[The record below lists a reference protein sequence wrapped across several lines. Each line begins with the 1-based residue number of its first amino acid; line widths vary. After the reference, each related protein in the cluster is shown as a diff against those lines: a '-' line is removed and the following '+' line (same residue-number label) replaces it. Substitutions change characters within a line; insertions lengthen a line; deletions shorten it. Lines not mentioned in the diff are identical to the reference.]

1 MEQKEEK
8 KKIEVKY
15 NLSKY
20 WEIVKKYKW
29 QVAFLL
35 FVISLGELV
44 KIAEK
49 FLFKAVVDYGTD
61 FSSGKIL
68 VENFKVI
75 LLTIGGIF
83 ILTHTIRTICSWWAQ
98 RLIARTEADTISD
111 LKLKYFNHI
120 ISLSHGFFTTHKTGS
135 LISRLTR
142 GANAMER
149 LSDVFIFN
157 VIPLLIQFV
166 LTFASIV
173 YFDSLSATI
182 TVITVILFVAWSVFI
197 QKKQEPIYVFANK
210 AEDAEKG
217 NISDIFTNVESVKYF
232 GKENF
237 IKKKFNRLVDT
248 TREALFKTWDFYKIM
263 ETGQVAILGL
273 GTLFLMFFSL
283 RKLIAG
289 EITLG
294 SVSFIYTAFIGLTGP
309 LFGFVY
315 GIRGFYRSMADF
327 QELFAYGKITQ
338 EVKDAPNAS
347 ECKIQKGEIEFDNLT
362 FDYGSRKIFKNF
374 YLNIKENQRVALVG
388 HSGSGK
394 TTLVKL
400 LYRFYDVNKGGI
412 KIDGRDIREFKQESL
427 RNEMAI
433 VPQECV
439 LFDDTIY
446 NNILFSNPKASRK
459 EVLKA
464 IKLAQLDKT
473 IANFPNKE
481 ETIVGERGVKL
492 SGGEKQRVSIARALL
507 ANKKILV
514 LDEATSALDS
524 ETEFEIQKS
533 LKKLMEGRT
542 TIVIA
547 HRLSTIMAADKI
559 VVMRNG
565 KIEQIG
571 KHSELISQSGEY
583 KHLWELQK
591 GGYLVQGKD

>member
-1 MEQKEEK
+1 MEKEEK
-8 KKIEVKY
+8 KKIEIGY

-20 WEIVKKYKW
+20 WEIVKKYKS
-29 QVAFLL
+29 QVIFLL
-35 FVISLGELV
+35 IVISLAEFV
-44 KIAEK
+44 KLAEK

-61 FSSGKIL
+61 FSSGQL
-68 VENFKVI
+68 VLEQFRTI
-75 LLTIGGIF
+75 LLIIGGIF
-83 ILTHTIRTICSWWAQ
+83 ILTHALRTGFSWWAQ
-98 RLIARTEADTISD
+98 KLIARTEADTISD

-120 ISLSHGFFTTHKTGS
+120 VSLSHGFFTTHKTGS

-149 LSDVFIFN
+149 LSDVFVFN
-157 VIPLLIQFV
+157 VLPLLIQFV

-182 TVITVILFVAWSVFI
+182 TLLTVVLFVAWSVFI
-197 QKKQEPIYVFANK
+197 QKKQEPIYVAANK

-217 NISDIFTNVESVKYF
+217 NISDIFTNIESVKYF

-237 IKKKFNRLVDT
+237 IKKKFSKLVNT
-248 TREALFKTWDFYKIM
+248 TREALFQTWNFYKIM
-263 ETGQVAILGL
+263 ETGQVAILGI
-273 GTLFLMFFSL
+273 GTFLLMFFSL
-283 RKLIAG
+283 RKLLAG

-327 QELFAYGKITQ
+327 QELFAYGKINQ
-338 EVKDAPNAS
+338 EVKDSPKAVDC
-347 ECKIQKGEIEFDNLT
+347 EIKKGEIEFEDVT
-362 FDYGSRKIFKNF
+362 FDYGNRKIFKNF
-374 YLNIKENQRVALVG
+374 NLKIKANQRVALVG

-394 TTLVKL
+394 TTLIKL
-400 LYRFYDVNKGGI
+400 LYRLYDVNLGGI
-412 KIDGRDIREFKQESL
+412 KIDGKDIRDFKQESL
-427 RNEMAI
+427 RSEMAI

-446 NNILFSNPKASRK
+446 NNILFSNPRASRK

-507 ANKKILV
+507 ANKRILI

-524 ETEFEIQKS
+524 ETEFEIQKA

-571 KHSELISQSGEY
+571 KHNELISQDGEY
-583 KHLWELQK
+583 RHLWDLQK

>member
-1 MEQKEEK
+1 MQQKEEK

-20 WEIVKKYKW
+20 WEIVRKYKW

-35 FVISLGELV
+35 FIISLGELV

-68 VENFKVI
+68 VESFKII

-83 ILTHTIRTICSWWAQ
+83 IITHTLRTLCSWWAQ

-166 LTFASIV
+166 LTFASII
-173 YFDSLSATI
+173 YFDSLSAII
-182 TVITVILFVAWSVFI
+182 TVITVVLFVAWSVFI
-197 QKKQEPIYVFANK
+197 QRKQEPIYVFANK

-237 IKKKFNRLVDT
+237 IKKKFGKLVDT
-248 TREALFKTWDFYKIM
+248 TREALFRTWDFYKIM

-283 RKLIAG
+283 RKLISG

-347 ECKIQKGEIEFDNLT
+347 ECRIQKGEIEFDNIT
-362 FDYGSRKIFKNF
+362 FDYSSRKIFKNF
-374 YLNIKENQRVALVG
+374 YLNIKANQRVALVG

-400 LYRFYDVNKGGI
+400 LYRFYDVNKGGV
-412 KIDGRDIREFKQESL
+412 KIDGKDIREFKQESL

-459 EVLKA
+459 EVLRA

-481 ETIVGERGVKL
+481 ETVVGERGVKL

-507 ANKKILV
+507 ADKRILV

-524 ETEFEIQKS
+524 ETEFEIQKA

-565 KIEQIG
+565 KIEQLG
-571 KHSELISQSGEY
+571 KHSELISQPGEY
-583 KHLWELQK
+583 RHLWELQK